1 MKTRYD
7 LGNPDLSPDLQWMLE
22 SRQVSDELLL
32 EALLQHFLSPISALT
47 TSLVP
52 DPTTARQATV
62 AIFARAVLSAPA
74 YRHGEQVET
83 WMLQLAWDEIRTT
96 HRLRMRDKFK
106 LGARRAPEA
115 RLASISDGED
125 ALLWNSLNELSEP
138 QRSWFILHVLH
149 GWTVLKIGEVCRSP
163 ALTVQVQLNFA
174 EEALNFNGRTLD
186 DLKRALKN
194 RWLPPALDEAGRLE
208 IKGAVE
214 ARLRRKRGWVKP
226 SVAVKE
232 VLLLAALAAFVI
244 ALLVWGGEITL
255 PGEQTSQSIAER
267 ASTPTASAARRG
279 RYRED
284 RYRAPSGT
292 FLMPRAYEM
301 QSIPTATPTPT
312 GVFYT
317 GPTGESL
324 AAIAARLGVSLVELR
339 TLNRIPADE
348 HIYRGPRLLIPGSLP
363 KTTRNMTTPVPK
375 VTARY
380 PTPPTGDPQ
389 QLSTWLFYPETFIH
403 TVWLDAFLTR
413 SAPHG
418 LDAEPQ
424 VYRMQLWLGE
434 EQGLLLG
441 GPEGEMPHEVL
452 LWLPEGNYIAR
463 PGWDNSWFETVRS
476 SGLASTISPTLFAGV
491 FLLLKGGLGE
501 NSLELLGEGEVAGLP
516 TWMLAVVNSDQE
528 PLAFIDVDQQTGFVL
543 SYEQI
548 LNDPELAFFPAVPD
562 EIRVTSIEYNV
573 DFPQEL
579 FNPRL
584 PWRGGYAVDHS
595 GTPFPS
601 YWYPTRTPT
610 PQP

>member
-32 EALLQHFLSPISALT
+32 EALLQHYLSSISALT
-47 TSLVP
+47 ASLIP

-83 WMLQLAWDEIRTT
+83 WMLHLAWDEIHKTYRHRT
-96 HRLRMRDKFK
+96 RDKFNR
-106 LGARRAPEA
+106 LIRRPPGT
-115 RLASISDGED
+115 RPASISDDED
-125 ALLWNSLNELSEP
+125 ALLLNSLNELSEP
-138 QRSWFILHVLH
+138 QRSWFILHFHH
-149 GWTVLKIGEVCRSP
+149 GWTIHKIGEVCRSP

-174 EEALNFNGRTLD
+174 EEALEHNGRRLD
-186 DLKRALKN
+186 ELQRALKQ
-194 RWLPPALDEAGRLE
+194 RWLPPVLDETERLE
-208 IKGAVE
+208 IKRAVE
-214 ARLRRKRGWVKP
+214 ERLRHKRGRVK
-226 SVAVKE
+226 SSIAVKE
-232 VLLLAALAAFVI
+232 VLLLAGLVLFVI
-244 ALLVWGGEITL
+244 ALLVWGGEIAL
-255 PGEQTSQSIAER
+255 PGEQTSPSIAER

-279 RYRED
+279 RYRQD
-284 RYRAPSGT
+284 RYRAPSET
-292 FLMPRAYEM
+292 FLMPRAYEG
-301 QSIPTATPTPT
+301 QSIPTPTPT
-312 GVFYT
+312 LAGVFYT

-324 AAIAARLGVSLVELR
+324 AAIAARLGVLAVELR

-348 HIYRGPRLLIPGSLP
+348 RIYRGPRLLIPGSLP
-363 KTTRNMTTPVPK
+363 KTTLHLATPVPE

-380 PTPPTGDPQ
+380 PTPPAGDPQ
-389 QLSTWLFYPETFIH
+389 QLSAWLAHPETFIY
-403 TVWLDAFLTR
+403 TVWLDAFLTPY
-413 SAPHG
+413 APPA
-418 LDAEPQ
+418 LDAAPQ
-424 VYRMQLWLGE
+424 VFRVQLWFGE

-452 LWLPEGNYIAR
+452 LWLPEEIYIAR
-463 PGWDNSWFETVRS
+463 PGKNNPWFEGVRS

-501 NSLELLGEGEVAGLP
+501 NALELLGEGEEAGRR
-516 TWMLAVVNSDQE
+516 TWMLEVVNSNRE
-528 PLAFIDVDQQTGFVL
+528 PIAYINVDQQTGFLL
-543 SYEQI
+543 SYQQI
-548 LNDPELAFFPAVPD
+548 VKDPELSFFSAPE

-601 YWYPTRTPT
+601 YWYPTQTPT